1 MTHSDIY
8 TKFMIAYDKENIT
21 SSYPSFTKYEIQ
33 TMLDT
38 AYLALIAQKIT
49 GNNSRRVGFEYDT
62 KAISDVQGLIK
73 RQSFIINIE
82 DTPTC
87 SNEVVFSL
95 PNDFLYYIN
104 GSIVVGNKSSIDDKE
119 HTISNVK
126 LLPHNIAGKF
136 KNTHDNLPWLSEPI
150 IYIDNNNVRLL
161 YDSIN
166 HEPHGFIG
174 EYIKLPNKFIN
185 SNDNSIFELS
195 DSMVEE
201 LIHLTVIF
209 ATKSVESPK
218 LNTEIQTTNLQS

>member
-49 GNNSRRVGFEYDT
+49 GNNPRKVPFEYDI

-73 RQSFIINIE
+73 RQSLVINTEEI
-82 DTPTC
+82 PTC
-87 SNEVVFSL
+87 SNEIIFSL
-95 PNDFLYYIN
+95 PNDFLYYVN
-104 GSIVVGNKSSIDDKE
+104 GSVVVGDKTSIDNKE

-126 LLPHNIAGKF
+126 LLPHNIASKF
-136 KNTHDNLPWLSEPI
+136 KNTYNNLPWVSEPVV
-150 IYIDNNNVRLL
+150 YIDNNNVRLL

-166 HEPHGFIG
+166 HNPHGFIS
-174 EYIKLPNKFIN
+174 EYVKLPNKFVN
-185 SNDNSIFELS
+185 SNDDSIFELS
-195 DSMVEE
+195 DSMIEE
-201 LIHLTVIF
+201 LIHLTIIF

>member
-49 GNNSRRVGFEYDT
+49 GNNPRKVPFEYDI

-73 RQSFIINIE
+73 RQSLVINTEEI
-82 DTPTC
+82 PTC
-87 SNEVVFSL
+87 SNEIIFSL

-104 GSIVVGNKSSIDDKE
+104 GSVIVGDKTSIDNKE

-126 LLPHNIAGKF
+126 LLPHNIASKF
-136 KNTHDNLPWLSEPI
+136 KNTYNNLPWVSEPV
-150 IYIDNNNVRLL
+150 IYIDDNNVRLL

-166 HEPHGFIG
+166 HNPYEFVS
-174 EYIKLPNKFIN
+174 EYVKLPNKFVN
-185 SNDNSIFELS
+185 SDDNSIFELS

-201 LIHLTVIF
+201 LIHLTIIF

>member
-49 GNNSRRVGFEYDT
+49 GNNPRKIPFEYDI

-73 RQSFIINIE
+73 RQSLVINTEEIS
-82 DTPTC
+82 TC
-87 SNEVVFSL
+87 SNEIIFSL
-95 PNDFLYYIN
+95 PNDFLYYVN
-104 GSIVVGNKSSIDDKE
+104 GSVVVGDKTSIDNKE

-126 LLPHNIAGKF
+126 LLPHNIASKF
-136 KNTHDNLPWLSEPI
+136 KNTYNNLPWVSEPVV
-150 IYIDNNNVRLL
+150 YIDNNNVRLL

-166 HEPHGFIG
+166 HNPHGFIS
-174 EYIKLPNKFIN
+174 EYVKLPNKFVN
-185 SNDNSIFELS
+185 SNDDSIFELS

-201 LIHLTVIF
+201 LIHLTIIF

>member
-49 GNNSRRVGFEYDT
+49 GNNPRKVPFEYDI

-73 RQSFIINIE
+73 RQSLVINTEEI
-82 DTPTC
+82 PTC
-87 SNEVVFSL
+87 SNEIIFSL

-104 GSIVVGNKSSIDDKE
+104 GSAIIGDKTSIDNKE

-126 LLPHNIAGKF
+126 LLPHNIASKF
-136 KNTHDNLPWLSEPI
+136 KNTYNNLPWVSEPV
-150 IYIDNNNVRLL
+150 IYIDDNNVRLL

-166 HEPHGFIG
+166 HNPYEFVS
-174 EYIKLPNKFIN
+174 EYVKLPNKFVN
-185 SNDNSIFELS
+185 SDDNSIFELS

-201 LIHLTVIF
+201 LIHLTIIF
-209 ATKSVESPK
+209 ATKSVESHK

>member
-49 GNNSRRVGFEYDT
+49 GNNPRKVPFEYDI

-73 RQSFIINIE
+73 RQSLVINTEEI
-82 DTPTC
+82 PTC
-87 SNEVVFSL
+87 SNEIIFSL

-104 GSIVVGNKSSIDDKE
+104 GSVVVGDKTSTDNKE

-126 LLPHNIAGKF
+126 LLPHNIASKF
-136 KNTHDNLPWLSEPI
+136 KNTYNNLPWVSEPV
-150 IYIDNNNVRLL
+150 IYIDDNNVRLL

-166 HEPHGFIG
+166 HNPYEFVS
-174 EYIKLPNKFIN
+174 EYVKLPNKFVN
-185 SNDNSIFELS
+185 SDDNSIFELS

-201 LIHLTVIF
+201 LIHLTIIF